1 MSRRVRRLGILALV
15 LLLVG
20 TVALLLTG
28 RPRLEDD
35 RSRVDERWTPLR
47 VPLDQ
52 RYDLLAVV
60 LDQLE
65 AAGADDRDVSRD
77 LGGELARWQDL
88 RRSPGDDVDAG
99 AESAAS
105 NRLEAL
111 AARAASTVKN
121 SARLSTVPA
130 LVDAVTVL
138 EQTVP
143 PADAVSAYNAA
154 AERYQKTRES
164 LRYAFVARILG
175 YDTRPAIVVPTEPPA
190 PA

>member
-1 MSRRVRRLGILALV
+1 MSRRVRRLGILVLV
-15 LLLVG
+15 LLVVG
-20 TVALLLTG
+20 TIALVLTG

-35 RSRVDERWTPLR
+35 RTRVDERWTPLR
-47 VPLDQ
+47 VPLGM
-52 RYDLLAVV
+52 RYDQLAAV
-60 LDQLE
+60 LAELE

-77 LGGELARWQDL
+77 LDRELSRWDDL

-99 AESAAS
+99 AEAAAS

-111 AARAASTVKN
+111 AARAASTVMS

-138 EQTVP
+138 GQIVL
-143 PADAVSAYNAA
+143 PADAVGAYNNAA
-154 AERYQKTRES
+154 ARYQRTRES
-164 LRYAFVARILG
+164 LRYAFIARALG
-175 YDTRPAIVVPTEPPA
+175 YDTRPAIVVPTEPP